1 MQIIDTLV
9 IGAGPSGSLCSTLL
23 HKQGIEVV
31 VVERALF
38 PRFSIGESLLP
49 QSMVFLQNAGMMEAV
64 TNGNFQLKNGA
75 VFNCREQD
83 NSFDF
88 SQKFTSG
95 PDTTFQVKRAH
106 FDKQLAD
113 CATSNGVDI
122 RYQQEVID
130 IEKKQ
135 QYDLIT
141 IRDKD
146 NVIYKIGARFVLDAS
161 GFGRVLPKLFNLE
174 IPSDFPVR
182 QSIFSHVEDRISDI
196 SYDRE
201 KIVIC
206 VHPDNKDVWY
216 WLIPFS
222 DGTASVGIVAEP
234 AFFEK
239 YSGSNENVIKKCIFE
254 QKLLQSLLKDAKF
267 TSEVRKITGYSANVK
282 SLFGD
287 RYALLGNAGEF
298 LDPIFSSGVTIA
310 LKSAE
315 LAANVLIRQNRG
327 EDVCWQRD
335 YATPLKRGIDT
346 FKAFVE
352 SWYDGELQDV
362 VLFKDNATSVKEM
375 ICSILAGYAWDEK
388 NPYVSK
394 TKRRLKILAEICK
407 S

>member
-1 MQIIDTLV
+1 MQIVDTLV
-9 IGAGPSGSLCSTLL
+9 IGAGPSGSLCSALL

-31 VVERALF
+31 VVEQALF

-49 QSMVFLQNAGMMEAV
+49 QSMVFLENAGMMEAV
-64 TNGNFQLKNGA
+64 INGDFQLKNGA
-75 VFNCREQD
+75 VFNYREQD

-88 SQKFTSG
+88 SQKFTAG
-95 PDTTFQVKRAH
+95 PETTFQVKRAD
-106 FDKQLAD
+106 FDKRLAD
-113 CATSNGVDI
+113 CTASMGVDI
-122 RYQQEVID
+122 RYQQEVIQ
-130 IEKKQ
+130 IEKTPQ
-135 QYDLIT
+135 HHLVT

-146 NVIYKIGARFVLDAS
+146 SVTYKIGARFILDAS

-174 IPSDFPVR
+174 IPSNFPVR
-182 QSIFSHVEDRISDI
+182 HSIFSHVEDRITDKQ
-196 SYDRE
+196 YDRE

-206 VHPDNKDVWY
+206 VHPNNSDVWY

-234 AFFEK
+234 DFFEK
-239 YSGSNENVIKKCIFE
+239 YSGSHKSVIKKCIAE
-254 QKLLQSLLKDAKF
+254 QALLQSLLKNARF
-267 TSEVRKITGYSANVK
+267 TSEVRKIKGYSVNVK

-310 LKSAE
+310 LKSAD
-315 LAANVLIRQNRG
+315 LAANVLIRQSRG
-327 EDVCWQRD
+327 EDICWQRD
-335 YATPLKRGIDT
+335 YAIPLKKGIDT

-362 VLFKDNATSVKEM
+362 VLYKDNATSVKEM

-388 NPYVSK
+388 NSYVSK
-394 TKRRLKILAEICK
+394 TKRRLKILAEICR